1 MNEVASLEYSPL
13 NEMRLISQGKMH
25 DPVIAELNGKHI
37 ENQAKLFLA
46 AQARNELQRIIK
58 LTEFLDK
65 LEAKFINVVNKQML
79 EQPDNINLLVTS
91 MNIITQSLER
101 SNELVNNVLKDNSL
115 QTLVLSNVNLIPGS
129 EQTSMLSRKSR
140 DAIRSVAT
148 RLITELQSDSIIDV
162 EVNNS
167 DEDTIVEINNN
178 TTNSDSNLTEAQ
190 IIDNK
195 ISELMGD

>member
-1 MNEVASLEYSPL
+1 MNEVTSLEYSPL

-25 DPVIAELNGKHI
+25 EPVIAELNGKHI

-167 DEDTIVEINNN
+167 DEDTIVETNNN